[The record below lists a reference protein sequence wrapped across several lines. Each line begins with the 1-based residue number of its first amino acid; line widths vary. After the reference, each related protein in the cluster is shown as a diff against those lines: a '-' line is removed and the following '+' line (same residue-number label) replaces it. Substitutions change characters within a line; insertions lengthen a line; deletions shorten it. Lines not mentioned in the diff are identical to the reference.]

1 MSTHLVAVTAAAL
14 PALRVLQAAVRRTLC
29 EPAVGLDI
37 DALVVSYN
45 AIISATPLPKT
56 TTRTRQRNV
65 VVSSV
70 RDPELLLG
78 NIHTLVQVQVGAILS
93 SDDTEVEAEVLARR
107 RVGCDLDLGRAS
119 GVGESLEVG
128 VSVGRGHTLGA
139 ERCTVSGNARQR
151 VHGTY
156 MAIRP
161 KFCRAPSITVKHPD
175 TPLFD
180 HRICCPAVLEGGGVV
195 PLPPKVTRFQTWST
209 PVFPHP

>member
-1 MSTHLVAVTAAAL
+1 MSTHLVAVTAATL

-45 AIISATPLPKT
+45 AIISATPLPT
-56 TTRTRQRNV
+56 IATHTLQRNV

-78 NIHTLVQVQVGAILS
+78 NIHTFVQVQVGAILS
-93 SDDTEVEAEVLARR
+93 SNDTEVEAEVLARR

-128 VSVGRGHTLGA
+128 VSVGRGHALGA
-139 ERCTVSGNARQR
+139 ARRTISEEER
-151 VHGTY
+151 
-156 MAIRP
+156 
-161 KFCRAPSITVKHPD
+161 
-175 TPLFD
+175 
-180 HRICCPAVLEGGGVV
+180 
-195 PLPPKVTRFQTWST
+195 
-209 PVFPHP
+209 